1 MNRIIFNQKDYD
13 HLRSHLLRAMN
24 SDEEAAFLI
33 AGTKVKEEGIDLLIK
48 EIVPVPSE
56 ALITQS
62 SMGLEIHPDFISTVV
77 KRCRLENRSLLM
89 AHSHPFSSHGVGF
102 SSIDDH
108 GEQLLMPKIVA
119 RAPNSVHGTM
129 VFGRSSLDARL
140 WTPEGR
146 HLGVGQVKVIGRP
159 VKTVIPTSSPR
170 GPHQQ
175 TNQEEH
181 ARQILA
187 LSSHGQ
193 GRLSRTSVGIVGVG
207 GVGSIVFEF
216 LVRAGV
222 QNITVVD
229 DDLIERSNLSRILG
243 SLPEDAIEGRSKVEV
258 MERLGQQVKPG
269 ATIKPIKGSVL
280 DLSVAKQLLDLDVLF
295 SCTDTHSSRMV
306 LSRICS
312 QYLIPLIDMGVDIQ
326 PSKEGKIRRI
336 GGRVMV
342 QTPTDPCLDCLGVI
356 DHEAVSREMAEDH
369 YVHTPY
375 VQGAEDEHDP
385 AVISF
390 NGAVASLAVTE
401 FLNLALGCFER
412 NGAPTYQVYGGVR
425 GMVRLVELKAIRNCG
440 GVCEEV
446 RAAGDIIDLPCRL
459 NR

>member
-1 MNRIIFNQKDYD
+1 MNRIIFNDKDYVQ
-13 HLRSHLLRAMN
+13 LRSHLLRALH

-33 AGTKVKEEGIDLLIK
+33 AGTKVKEEGIDLLIN
-48 EIVPVPSE
+48 EVIPVPPD

-62 SMGLEIHPDFISTVV
+62 SSGLQIDPEFISVVV
-77 KRCRLENRSLLM
+77 KRCRQERRTLLLT
-89 AHSHPFSSHGVGF
+89 HSHPFASQGVSF
-102 SSIDDH
+102 SSIDDN
-108 GEQLLMPKIVA
+108 GEQVLMPKIVA
-119 RAPNSVHGTM
+119 RVPDRVHGTM
-129 VFGRSSLDARL
+129 VFGQNSLDARL

-181 ARQILA
+181 ARQVLA
-187 LSSHGQ
+187 FTQRGQ
-193 GRLSRTSVGIVGVG
+193 NLIRDTSVGIVGVG
-207 GVGSIVFEF
+207 GIGSIVFH
-216 LVRAGV
+216 LLARQGV
-222 QNITVVD
+222 EDITVID
-229 DDLIERSNLSRILG
+229 DDILEDSNLSRVVG
-243 SLPEDAIEGRSKVEV
+243 SMPEDVAEGLPKVEI
-258 MERLGQQVKPG
+258 MRRLIQQISPG
-269 ATIKPIKGSVL
+269 ARITPIKGTVL
-280 DLSVAKQLLDLDVLF
+280 DLSVATRLLDVDVIF
-295 SCTDTHSSRMV
+295 CCTDTHSSRMV
-306 LSRICS
+306 LTRLCS

-326 PSKEGKIRRI
+326 LYKEGKIRRV

-342 QTPTDPCLDCLGVI
+342 ILPTDPCLDCLGVI
-356 DHEAVSREMAEDH
+356 DPAVISREMAKDH

-375 VQGAEDEHDP
+375 VQGAENEHDS

-401 FLNLALGCFER
+401 FLNLVLGCFER
-412 NGAPTYQVYGGVR
+412 NGAPTYQVYDGAK
-425 GMVRLVELKAIRNCG
+425 GMVRLVELKAIRSCG

-446 RAAGDIIDLPCRL
+446 RAAGDNIDLPCRL